1 VNCSKRCRNLLRQ
14 LQKPEELSLLR
25 EEYRSY
31 LGDKLPVLALGIKT
45 AGTVYGLD
53 YGTVE
58 AS

>member
-1 VNCSKRCRNLLRQ
+1 MRCRNLHRQ
-14 LQKPEELSLLR
+14 CQKPEELSLLR
-25 EEYRSY
+25 EKYRSY
-31 LGDKLPVLALGIKT
+31 LGDKLLVLALGAQT

>member
-1 VNCSKRCRNLLRQ
+1 MNCSKRCRNLHRQ
-14 LQKPEELSLLR
+14 CQKPGELSLPR

-31 LGDKLPVLALGIKT
+31 LGDKWPVPALDTQT
-45 AGTVYGLD
+45 AGTAYGLD